1 MASWKGATCEPQ
13 PGSAGIAHQP
23 VAAQRERQKEVP
35 IKWGFLAHGAD
46 RFSAW
51 PRSHRC
57 ANPETFRIW
66 LCPSARRA
74 AKRTGSLSSDAGR
87 RTRTRVRR
95 DAAWEG
101 KNSAERRTGRA
112 HIGLSIDSPTIQ
124 NAYSPQA
131 KYKLLVIVLPLPVTV
146 ILSGL
151 HPMPGTKMAL

>member
-95 DAAWEG
+95 DPAWEG
-101 KNSAERRTGRA
+101 KFSGAANGPGAYRTVDRQPNNSECLFAA
-112 HIGLSIDSPTIQ
+112 SKI
-124 NAYSPQA
+124 
-131 KYKLLVIVLPLPVTV
+131 
-146 ILSGL
+146 
-151 HPMPGTKMAL
+151 